1 VVDWDD
7 GSKIPFE
14 QSLSLLTSVISLPA
28 PGRAILDMGLK
39 AVSSDGGPPVPVDLP
54 GASFRFGGEEH
65 GELVWENGACPLALG
80 QKVMFWPSHC
90 DTTVNLYER
99 FIVTSGEDVTGV
111 WDIAARGRVQ

>member
-1 VVDWDD
+1 
-7 GSKIPFE
+7 
-14 QSLSLLTSVISLPA
+14 
-28 PGRAILDMGLK
+28 MGLK

-54 GASFRFGGEEH
+54 GAIFRFGGEEH
-65 GELVWENGACPLALG
+65 GELVWENGTCPLALG